1 MSRVSSIENN
11 LEVIR
16 NRRKKHEENS
26 NADQEFREGR
36 ISYSDFLKNQEKYGS
51 GDPGITGSTTDE
63 VEPKERSQKYW
74 AWQQENNA
82 LLDEFNEYEGTG
94 RYQTQKQHDDYYKRL
109 KTQLG
114 KAVTMRKSDAY
125 YNDEIDE
132 AVDQLSKAIQSNTKG
147 REYYK
152 KWDDEE
158 SYQQDKKQK
167 EEEYQSYLQKM
178 KEQEEAAKRA
188 EEYKQYL
195 DNLKN
200 QDMDSLQTQ
209 LKDTNDKLNNVWGA
223 YDFDALRDKKTELK
237 SAILEKQKEEAAAE
251 KEKISAQY
259 ENLRNSEDFG
269 EKSQYQSTASDRP
282 TVLARLTGN
291 DAWGVNHDIGDEEYE
306 YINNENLRDEIKN
319 KYSTYGNDTGNRSS
333 KYERLGYDYVSD
345 EEKQIYNYLYSTK
358 GKKDAEKYLDS
369 LDLTARMT
377 EDYGER
383 FADVTRR
390 HPIAA
395 SALSV
400 PMGIQSG
407 LGFVKDTADFISGKG
422 IDEHSYYNLNANM
435 QNKIRDTVSEEIQKA
450 VEGTW
455 GEAGS
460 ASYGIGMSMADYL
473 ATTAITGGNSALSL
487 AIMGSRAAAQGVI
500 DAKERGVSDTQAFLT
515 GAAQGIAEIA
525 FEKIS
530 LEQLK
535 YFHQQGASDIAGVIK
550 NILKGSFTEGSEE
563 FFTSVA
569 NAITDGLINGGM
581 SEIDTNI
588 DQYMQNG
595 HTAED
600 AKKLATEDFVKQL
613 GMDFIGGAVSG
624 GIMSGVAT
632 GLNYGQEGTLPEN
645 PTNVQ
650 PGSEVAPAQNQ
661 EVKVDVPEG
670 TAPVRETSTN
680 YKQHMVDVA
689 LENGKISDSYADTIR
704 DDAEMKAALEEKTGV
719 SIEGTEAEQRN
730 TIKALVETYAR
741 TQGTGAGATETN
753 GKGINEEVQGADR
766 KTGEWAPQ
774 DEQIRKMAELAGDGD
789 SQEVSENFLKN
800 YNGNL
805 EAEDYAKAYDLFY
818 SAGKNGVTLSDA
830 MRSGNMF
837 AEVAGTQAMKDAWNM
852 GLKAR
857 NAQDQQIQL
866 MRKQQEK
873 AGQGLYVDEVMEDGP
888 MKELQ
893 KAVAEKTGIDITRV
907 RSLPHDANGMF
918 IPSMMS
924 MVLSTNGTNEYTSM
938 IHELGEFGLT
948 YDRAGMKSVQD
959 AMIQWWAG
967 KNGVEGLSDMNE
979 LVSEYQKRYEKAEGS
994 KTNSQAMD
1002 EMINDAMGGLFSSD
1016 QGVEEFVNW
1025 VQKDSGMESGKQK
1038 TVLQNMADILK
1049 SLVDSIKNILS
1060 GSRLTKAAKTALQM
1074 EEDQATKIRQRF
1086 LEVIDRASEN
1096 AQTKGEYVSEKQVN
1110 YELKGTD
1117 EDGVEVYETSD
1128 DVKNLTLKERK
1139 AKLLDTMIN
1148 QYKGRTAKFTR
1159 DGETYYAQYNN
1170 KGINKGIFGDK
1181 KSDMSGLKAKVNI
1194 GADGN
1199 YIELAENALY
1209 SGSAKESG
1217 KSNKFHRDAKTWDY
1231 YVKTIRS
1238 DGKDYDVLINV
1249 KNTEKD
1255 HYVYDITLRKK
1266 STTPFVQ
1273 QLNPHLSSG
1282 ADASTNNIA
1291 SQVKS
1296 VNEETKFSLKE
1307 EVEETKD
1314 LIAVHNLNE
1323 ENLLKTLKLG
1333 SFPMPSIAITK
1344 TKMGH
1349 NGFGD
1354 ISVVFGKE
1362 TIDPANKKNKVY
1374 GADAWT
1380 PTFPRIENSVNE
1392 DVYYRVLNKIQADM
1406 KGTMPEYLEQEAKR
1420 FVSTRM
1426 GNAETDGM
1434 DGVVKAAKYSTAMKA
1449 AFLAD
1454 QGIEVEDR
1462 KQQIQKA
1469 NISPET
1475 ESLYKS
1481 LLKSVENS
1489 EELEKVVNSDMPL
1502 KEIRDDYGAEL
1513 ANAFA
1518 KAKIEDGMEPQ
1529 EAYKRAYRMLEKGF
1543 LLANMI
1549 KKFQGAFDYQKNGIQ
1564 YSTETVRDT
1573 DGIKQEID
1581 SQVDESEYESWIR
1594 KLYDGLVEGQGV
1606 PNNKDPFTS
1615 SGRKRSFQELHYD
1628 VTPEGIVKSMLSQ
1641 GNGDGKNVSG
1651 FQGIKTVR
1659 AAASSEFDSIA
1670 DIHSSE
1676 GRIQNLTEEQF
1687 DDNLNK
1693 LSNRLTEAIASIV
1706 KRTGATG
1713 VTAADNVGEIV
1724 VEAAGKKRFSENVLR
1739 KTFEKYPYWKVS
1751 EQEIAEIANI
1761 INETRE
1767 MPVNLFEAKPQRTVG
1782 FDEIKAIVMP
1792 ENEALTAKLHEAG
1805 IENIVTYDGTETD
1818 RLQKL
1823 NNLEDV
1829 QFSLPEE
1836 NEDLRRKNENLVR
1849 ENEKYRTVIQDLRAR
1864 IGANEPL
1871 TTQISQKSIDRI
1883 VNGIYKDFKSSYDK
1897 GTFKSKLSAFLN
1909 DVASGKAESRD
1920 NFTYMAEQILRPV
1933 IEESQNNL
1941 ELSDYAKDVLKD
1953 IRETKISLDSVQK
1966 EEVANAFGSY
1976 NEFRKATF
1984 GRLSLSNEGVPLD
1997 SMWQEWSARYPE
2009 LFDGNMNS
2017 ADQANA
2023 LADIVSNLKEDY
2035 VNDYGFSIEDAT
2047 SFAAA
2052 ELMEE
2057 YENLPEIRKLDKG
2070 KDSIDFR
2077 IKYRRLINEIKNE
2090 YKASYENQ
2098 IKELKQENIETRRDM
2113 SEQMERQKAKMRER
2127 QRETREQRRV
2137 NEIRKKYR
2145 NRIEKNTK
2153 TMLRW
2158 FENNTEKQHIPEV
2171 LKKPAAEFLTS
2182 LNFLHSNGDYNS
2194 NENIQLKLRLNDL
2207 FRSLSGMGD
2216 GDADFINRMDPD
2228 LLPMMNEYLTESGD
2242 TSVPE
2247 LETKQMEK
2255 LDFIVNSLKETVTKA
2270 NKLYQNALY
2279 EDAYQAGADTI
2290 SQLQSRKMK
2299 NDKSG
2304 LVGMADR
2311 LLNTEMLD
2319 PYSYF
2324 RRMGKAGFSVYKEI
2338 RNGFN
2343 ERTWKLQKAQN
2354 FMEETL
2360 NGQKIKKWTGKNAT
2374 LHEVQIGQEKVKL
2387 TTGQIMNLY
2396 VLAQRPQALTHLTA
2410 KGGGFTITDLT
2421 NSQKRAERVLRVT
2434 SADIDIITDLLT
2446 PEQKQ
2451 VAGKMQKFLA
2461 QECADWGNEVSMKMY
2476 GYKKFGEKTYWPIQ
2490 TNDNFGKAKNMEQK
2504 GNQSSLYAI
2513 RNQGMTKSLVK
2524 NASNPIVVGDIF
2536 DVFTDHVCN
2545 MANYNAFTVP
2555 LSDAMVWYN
2564 HQNRT
2569 DTGIA
2574 MESVR
2579 EEMERAFGRGAKS
2592 YFINLIKDVN
2602 GEVTKGYGSEISDS
2616 FTGRYKAAAV
2626 GANLRVV
2633 IQQPTAYMRAMA
2645 VMDPKYL
2652 MKAAMMKPAIKES
2665 QDNSAIAKWKSW
2677 GYFETGIGQSMK
2689 NVLTDQATPLEKMT
2703 EASMWAAGKAD
2714 DITWGVL
2721 WNAVKA
2727 EVQDQNP
2734 GIDVKSEEYLKLV
2747 QDRFDDVVDQTQV
2760 VDTVLHRSQIMRSS
2774 NGAVKMATSFMA
2786 EPTKSFN
2793 LLRTRMTEV
2802 AASMYQDKLRGV
2814 KNSKATKAARK
2825 DLARSVVSL
2834 GLTAVATSAASA
2846 IIDGVRDDD
2855 DDKDYMEKWMD
2866 SFVANMAD
2874 NTNIFGQIPY
2884 VKEVFSMV
2892 QGYDSERMDMAGI
2905 SNLITSAQEAYKYA
2919 NGDSK
2924 KTMYGVI
2931 KGVVRGLSQVLGVP
2945 AYNTLREIES
2955 IHNAVAKEPW
2965 DTKKLT
2971 KKTALARLDKAAQNG
2986 DEDLQKKYL
2995 QYLSDEYDK
3004 KKEQE
3009 LANGKKAED
3018 AAKAARS
3025 ALMNSVTS
3033 YFKPLYQAGNT
3044 QEKIRIKNLIFKIGV
3059 DGKQLYKNYDWKS
3072 WDKKD

>member
-1 MSRVSSIENN
+1 MSGLKTSEN
-11 LEVIR
+11 
-16 NRRKKHEENS
+16 RKKKYEVNLDS
-26 NADQEFREGR
+26 DKKFMEGR

-51 GDPGITGSTTDE
+51 EETGSTTE
-63 VEPKERSQKYW
+63 NVEPKERSQKYK
-74 AWQQENNA
+74 AWQIENNA
-82 LLDEFNEYEGTG
+82 LLDEFAAYDKGG
-94 RYQTQKQHDDYYKRL
+94 RYQTQEQHDNYYKRL
-109 KTQLG
+109 QTQVG
-114 KAVTMRKSDAY
+114 KALNMRKSDAY

-132 AVDQLSKAIQSNTKG
+132 TVDKLSKAIQSNSRG
-147 REYYK
+147 RDYYK

-158 SYQQDKKQK
+158 SYLQSKK
-167 EEEYQSYLQKM
+167 EEEAEYQKYLKTMQ
-178 KEQEEAAKRA
+178 EQEEAAKRA
-188 EEYKQYL
+188 EEYKKYL
-195 DNLKN
+195 DGLRS
-200 QDMDSLQTQ
+200 QDMDSLNAQMEE
-209 LKDTNDKLNNVWGA
+209 TNQKLGNLWGS
-223 YDFDALRDKKTELK
+223 YDLENRNKKAELN
-237 SAILEKQKEEAAAE
+237 SAILEKKWEEAAQK
-251 KEKISAQY
+251 KESTTQQY
-259 ENLRNSEDFG
+259 EDLRNNEDFD
-269 EKSQYQSTASDRP
+269 EKSQYHSTTTETPS
-282 TVLARLTGN
+282 LMSKITGN
-291 DAWGVNHDIGDEEYE
+291 QKWNGYNMGDEEYE
-306 YINNENLRDEIKN
+306 YINNEEMRKRLQRQGAPGGSLREETK
-319 KYSTYGNDTGNRSS
+319 S
-333 KYERLGYDYVSD
+333 GYDFIT
-345 EEKQIYNYLYSTK
+345 ENEKEIYNYLYATK
-358 GKKDAEKYLDS
+358 GKEEAHKYLSS
-369 LDLTARMT
+369 LDLTERMT
-377 EDYGER
+377 NKTEEQVSDFAKKHPVMASAVSVPVGIRGSFAGISSLADYGMD
-383 FADVTRR
+383 ALKTGNPKLDTNSVTYLPV
-390 HPIAA
+390 H
-395 SALSV
+395 
-400 PMGIQSG
+400 
-407 LGFVKDTADFISGKG
+407 TAT
-422 IDEHSYYNLNANM
+422 N
-435 QNKIRDTVSEEIQKA
+435 IRDTVSKEIQQN
-450 VEGTW
+450 VEGL
-455 GEAGS
+455 GGKVGS
-460 ASYGIGMSMADYL
+460 FAYGVGMSMADYE
-473 ATTAITGGNSALSL
+473 AIRAITRDNKILSL
-487 AIMGSRAAAQGVI
+487 ATMGNRAASQGVME
-500 DAKERGVSDTQAFLT
+500 AKERGVSDAQAFLT
-515 GAAQGIAEIA
+515 GAVQGLAEIA

-535 YFHQQGASDIAGVIK
+535 AFEQHGASDIAGVIK
-550 NILKGSFTEGSEE
+550 NALKGSFTEGSEE
-563 FFTSVA
+563 FCTSVV
-569 NAITDGLINGGM
+569 NAMTDKLINGGM
-581 SEIDTNI
+581 SEMDTNI

-595 HTAED
+595 YTAAE
-600 AKKLATEDFVKQL
+600 ATKLAEEDFIKQL
-613 GMDFIGGAVSG
+613 GLDFLGGAVSG
-624 GIMSGVAT
+624 GIMSAKET
-632 GLNYGQEGTLPEN
+632 MKNYGQKVSAPEN

-650 PGSEVAPAQNQ
+650 PEAEIAPAQNQ
-661 EVKVDVPEG
+661 EVKVDIPE
-670 TAPVRETSTN
+670 ETSPAQESARN

-689 LENGKISDSYADTIR
+689 LENGKISDYYADTIR
-704 DDAEMKAALEEKTGV
+704 DDVDLKAALEEKTGV
-719 SIEGTEAEQRN
+719 HIEGTEAEQRN

-741 TQGTGAGATETN
+741 TQEASVGATETAESKVS
-753 GKGINEEVQGADR
+753 GQVQGADE

-774 DEQIRKMAELAGDGD
+774 DDQIRKMAELAGDGD
-789 SQEVSENFLKN
+789 SQEVSENFIKN
-800 YNGNL
+800 YNG
-805 EAEDYAKAYDLFY
+805 EMAAKDYAKAYDLFY

-830 MRSGNMF
+830 MRSGNVF
-837 AEVAGTQAMKDAWNM
+837 AEVAGNKAMQEAWNL

-948 YDRAGMKSVQD
+948 YDRAGMKAVQD
-959 AMIQWWAG
+959 AMVQWWAG

-979 LVSEYQKRYEKAEGS
+979 LVSEYQQRYAKAEGS

-1016 QGVEEFVNW
+1016 QGVEEFVKW
-1025 VQKDSGMESGKQK
+1025 VQEDSGMDNGKQK

-1074 EEDQATKIRQRF
+1074 EEDQATKIRKRF

-1117 EDGVEVYETSD
+1117 ENGVEVYETSD
-1128 DVKNLTLKERK
+1128 DVKNMTLKEKK
-1139 AKLLDTMIN
+1139 ARLLDIMVN

-1170 KGINKGIFGDK
+1170 GGVRKGVYGDK

-1199 YIELAENALY
+1199 YIELAENARY
-1209 SGSAKESG
+1209 SGSAEESG
-1217 KSNKFHRDAKTWDY
+1217 KSNKFHRDAKSWDY

-1249 KNTEKD
+1249 KNTTQD
-1255 HYVYDITLRKK
+1255 HYVYDITLHEK
-1266 STTPFVQ
+1266 STTPFMR

-1282 ADASTNNIA
+1282 ADASTDTIA
-1291 SQVKS
+1291 SQAKS

-1323 ENLLKTLKLG
+1323 EKLLKTLELG

-1344 TKMGH
+1344 SEMGH
-1349 NGFGD
+1349 SNFGD

-1380 PTFPRIENSVNE
+1380 PTFPRIENNINE
-1392 DVYYRVLNKIQADM
+1392 DVYYRALNKVQEGM
-1406 KGTMPEYLEQEAKR
+1406 KGKVPEYLEQEAKR

-1426 GNAETDGM
+1426 GNAEADGV
-1434 DGVVKAAKYSTAMKA
+1434 DGVVKAAKNSTAMKA
-1449 AFLAD
+1449 AFLAN
-1454 QGIEVEDR
+1454 QGIEVEDS
-1462 KQQIQKA
+1462 QQQVQKA
-1469 NISPET
+1469 NIDPET
-1475 ESLYKS
+1475 ESLYKNI
-1481 LLKSVENS
+1481 LNAVENS

-1502 KEIRDDYGAEL
+1502 KEIRDDYGSEL

-1518 KAKIEDGMEPQ
+1518 KAKIEDGMDPQ
-1529 EAYKRAYRMLEKGF
+1529 EAYKRSYGMLEKRF
-1543 LLANMI
+1543 RLANLV
-1549 KKFQGAFDYQKNGIQ
+1549 KKFQGAFDYQKNGVQ

-1573 DGIKQEID
+1573 EGIKQEID

-1594 KLYDGLVEGQGV
+1594 ELYDGLVEGQGV
-1606 PNNKDPFTS
+1606 PNNKDPFTP
-1615 SGRKRSFQELHYD
+1615 SGRLRSFQELHYD

-1641 GNGDGKNVSG
+1641 GNGDSKNVSG
-1651 FQGIKTVR
+1651 FYGIKNVR
-1659 AAASSEFDSIA
+1659 AAAASEFDSIA
-1670 DIHSSE
+1670 DIKSSE
-1676 GRIQNLTEEQF
+1676 GKIQNLTEEQF
-1687 DDNLNK
+1687 DANLNK
-1693 LSNRLTEAIASIV
+1693 LSDRLTEAIASIV
-1706 KRTGATG
+1706 KRTGDTG
-1713 VTAADNVGEIV
+1713 VTATDNVGEII
-1724 VEAAGKKRFSENVLR
+1724 VEAAGKKHFSEEVLR
-1739 KTFEKYPYWKVS
+1739 KTFEEYPYWKVS
-1751 EQEIAEIANI
+1751 DQEITEIADI

-1782 FDEIKAIVMP
+1782 FEEIKAVVMP
-1792 ENEALTAKLHEAG
+1792 ENEALASKLHEAG
-1805 IENIVTYDGTETD
+1805 IDNIVTYDGTEAD
-1818 RLQKL
+1818 RLQKM
-1823 NNLEDV
+1823 NNLDDV
-1829 QFSLPEE
+1829 KFSLPEE
-1836 NEDLRRKNENLVR
+1836 NEELRRKNENLVK
-1849 ENEKYRTVIQDLRAR
+1849 ENEKYRTVIQDLQER
-1864 IGANEPL
+1864 IGINEPL
-1871 TTQISQKSIDRI
+1871 TAQISQKSIDRI
-1883 VNGIYKDFKSSYDK
+1883 VNNIYKEFRSSYDK
-1897 GTFKSKLSAFLN
+1897 GTFKNKLSAFLN
-1909 DVASGKAESRD
+1909 DVASGKQESRE
-1920 NFTYMAEQILRPV
+1920 NFTYLAEQILRPV
-1933 IEESQNNL
+1933 VEGSQSNL
-1941 ELSDYAKDVLKD
+1941 ELTDYAKDVLKD
-1953 IRETKISLDSVQK
+1953 IREMKISLDAVQK
-1966 EEVANAFGSY
+1966 EEVANAYGSY

-1984 GRLSLSNEGVPLD
+1984 GRLSLSNEGIPLD
-1997 SMWQEWSARYPE
+1997 TMWQEWSAKYPE

-2035 VNDYGFSIEDAT
+2035 VNEYGFSIEDAT

-2052 ELMEE
+2052 ELMEK
-2057 YENLPEIRKLDKG
+2057 YENLPEIRKLDKR

-2077 IKYRRLINEIKNE
+2077 IKYRQLINEIKNE

-2098 IKELKQENIETRRDM
+2098 IKELKQENLDTRRDM
-2113 SEQMERQKAKMRER
+2113 SEQLERQKAKMRER
-2127 QRETREQRRV
+2127 QRETREQRKI
-2137 NEIRKKYR
+2137 NETRKKYR

-2194 NENIQLKLRLNDL
+2194 NENVQLKLRLNDL
-2207 FRSLSGMGD
+2207 YRSLSGMGD

-2247 LETKQMEK
+2247 LEMKQMEK

-2270 NKLYQNALY
+2270 NKLYQNAMY

-2290 SQLQSRKMK
+2290 SQLQNRKMK
-2299 NDKSG
+2299 NDRSG
-2304 LVGMADR
+2304 LAGMADR

-2324 RRMGKAGFSVYKEI
+2324 RRMGDAGFSIYKEI
-2338 RNGFN
+2338 RSGFN
-2343 ERTWKLQKAQN
+2343 ERTWKLQRAQD

-2360 NGQKIKKWTGKNAT
+2360 KGQKIKKWTGKNAT
-2374 LHEVQIGQEKVKL
+2374 LQEFKIGSESVKL
-2387 TTGQIMNLY
+2387 TPGQIMDLY

-2410 KGGGFTITDLT
+2410 QGGGFTITDLT
-2421 NSQKRAERVLRVT
+2421 NSQKRTERVIRVT
-2434 SADIDIITDLLT
+2434 PADIEMITQTLT

-2451 VAGKMQKFLA
+2451 MAGKMQKFLA
-2461 QECADWGNEVSMKMY
+2461 QECAEWGNEVSMKMY

-2490 TNDNFGKAKNMEQK
+2490 TNDNFGKAKNMDQK

-2592 YFINLIKDVN
+2592 YFINLMKDVN

-2616 FTGRYKAAAV
+2616 FTSRYKAAAV

-2633 IQQPTAYMRAMA
+2633 IQQPTAFMRAMA
-2645 VMDPKYL
+2645 VMDPQYL
-2652 MKAAMMKPAIKES
+2652 MKAATMKPAVQES
-2665 QDNSAIAKWKSW
+2665 QENSAIAKWKSW

-2727 EVQDQNP
+2727 EVKAQNP

-2774 NGAVKMATSFMA
+2774 NGAVKMATAFMA

-2793 LLRTRMTEV
+2793 LLRTRMTEL
-2802 AASMYQDKLRGV
+2802 AASMYQDRVNGM
-2814 KNSKATKAARK
+2814 KNSKTTKAARK

-2846 IIDGVRDDD
+2846 IIDGIRDDD
-2855 DDKDYMEKWMD
+2855 DDKDYLEKWLD
-2866 SFVANMAD
+2866 SFLANMAD
-2874 NTNIFGQIPY
+2874 NTNIFSQIPY

-2905 SNLITSAQEAYKYA
+2905 SNLITSVQEAYKYA

-2931 KGVVRGLSQVLGVP
+2931 RGVVRGMSQVLGVP
-2945 AYNTLREIES
+2945 VYNTLREIES
-2955 IHNAVAKEPW
+2955 IHNTIAKEPW
-2965 DTKKLT
+2965 DTKQLT
-2971 KKTALARLDKAAQNG
+2971 KKTALERLDKAAKNG

-3009 LANGKKAED
+3009 LAKGKKED
-3018 AAKAARS
+3018 EAAKAARS
-3025 ALMNSVTS
+3025 ATMTAVSG
-3033 YFKPLYQAGNT
+3033 YFKPLYQEGNT
-3044 QEKIRIKNLIFKIGV
+3044 QEKIRIKNLIYKIGV
-3059 DGKQLYKNYDWKS
+3059 DGKQLYKDYDWKS

>member
-16 NRRKKHEENS
+16 NRRKKHEENP

-94 RYQTQKQHDDYYKRL
+94 RYQTQKQHDTYYKRL

-200 QDMDSLQTQ
+200 QDMDSLQAQ
-209 LKDTNDKLNNVWGA
+209 LKDTKDNLNNVWGA
-223 YDFDALRDKKTELK
+223 YDFEDLRKKKRELTY
-237 SAILEKQKEEAAAE
+237 AIGEKQKE
-251 KEKISAQY
+251 QY
-259 ENLRNSEDFG
+259 DDLKNNEDFV

-282 TVLARLTGN
+282 TVMARLTGN

-306 YINNENLRDEIKN
+306 YINNENLRGEIKN
-319 KYSTYGNDTGNRSS
+319 KYSIYGNDTGNRSS
-333 KYERLGYDYVSD
+333 KYERKGYDYISD

-358 GKKDAEKYLDS
+358 GKKDAGKYLDS

-383 FADVTRR
+383 FEDVAKR

-400 PMGIQSG
+400 PMGVQSG
-407 LGFVKDTADFISGKG
+407 LGFVKDATDALFSRKG
-422 IDEHSYYNLNANM
+422 LDEHSYYNLNANM
-435 QNKIRDTVSEEIQKA
+435 QTKIRDTVSKEIQQNI
-450 VEGTW
+450 EGIW
-455 GEAGS
+455 GEVGS
-460 ASYGIGMSMADYL
+460 AGYGIGMSMADFL
-473 ATTAITGGNSALSL
+473 AASAITGGNKYLSL

-500 DAKERGVSDTQAFLT
+500 DAKERGVPDAEAFWT
-515 GAAQGIAEIA
+515 GAAQGAAEIA

-535 YFHQQGASDIAGVIK
+535 LFHQQGASDIAGVIK

-569 NAITDGLINGGM
+569 NAVTDRLINGGM

-588 DQYMQNG
+588 DQYRQNG
-595 HTAED
+595 YTEEE
-600 AKKLATEDFVKQL
+600 AKKLAGEDFAKQL

-661 EVKVDVPEG
+661 EVKVDVPEEP
-670 TAPVRETSTN
+670 APVRETSTN

-741 TQGTGAGATETN
+741 TQGTSAGATETTGN
-753 GKGINEEVQGADR
+753 GINEEVQGTDR

-774 DEQIRKMAELAGDGD
+774 DDQIRKMAELAGDGN
-789 SQEVSENFLKN
+789 SQEVSENFVKN
-800 YNGNL
+800 YNGNM

-830 MRSGNMF
+830 MRSGNVF
-837 AEVAGTQAMKDAWNM
+837 AETAGVQAMKDAWNM

-857 NAQDQQIQL
+857 NAQDQQIKL

-1128 DVKNLTLKERK
+1128 DVKNMKFKERQSLLKE
-1139 AKLLDTMIN
+1139 LMVN
-1148 QYKGRTAKFTR
+1148 QFKGRTAKFVKN
-1159 DGETYYAQYNN
+1159 GQTYYAQYNEA
-1170 KGINKGIFGDK
+1170 GINKGVYGDK
-1181 KSDMSGLKAKVNI
+1181 KSDPRGYRAKVNI

-1199 YIELAENALY
+1199 YIELAENSLY

-1217 KSNKFHRDAKTWDY
+1217 KSNNFHRDANSWDY

-1238 DGKDYDVLINV
+1238 DGRDYDVLINV
-1249 KNTEKD
+1249 KNTKD
-1255 HYVYDITLRKK
+1255 NQYVYDITLHEK
-1266 STTPFVQ
+1266 STTPIMR

-1296 VNEETKFSLKE
+1296 VNE
-1307 EVEETKD
+1307 
-1314 LIAVHNLNE
+1314 I
-1323 ENLLKTLKLG
+1323 
-1333 SFPMPSIAITK
+1333 
-1344 TKMGH
+1344 
-1349 NGFGD
+1349 
-1354 ISVVFGKE
+1354 
-1362 TIDPANKKNKVY
+1362 NK
-1374 GADAWT
+1374 
-1380 PTFPRIENSVNE
+1380 S
-1392 DVYYRVLNKIQADM
+1392 
-1406 KGTMPEYLEQEAKR
+1406 GTEA
-1420 FVSTRM
+1420 
-1426 GNAETDGM
+1426 
-1434 DGVVKAAKYSTAMKA
+1434 
-1449 AFLAD
+1449 
-1454 QGIEVEDR
+1454 
-1462 KQQIQKA
+1462 
-1469 NISPET
+1469 
-1475 ESLYKS
+1475 
-1481 LLKSVENS
+1481 LLKSYDERSEHFGLRVVPSEKLKNS
-1489 EELEKVVNSDMPL
+1489 SMNPVTVDYTGISSESAQHFDDVIQSLSKEYYTGLTKIEVADKKKTFGAQTFATTTHNNSVGQKNLVLNPHKMNDYEGMVSKVQELSKKGYCVDLKPGTEGDYVATHEFAHSLIDMESPL
-1502 KEIRDDYGAEL
+1502 KNWVNMD
-1513 ANAFA
+1513 
-1518 KAKIEDGMEPQ
+1518 
-1529 EAYKRAYRMLEKGF
+1529 EKQFKG
-1543 LLANMI
+1543 
-1549 KKFQGAFDYQKNGIQ
+1549 
-1564 YSTETVRDT
+1564 
-1573 DGIKQEID
+1573 
-1581 SQVDESEYESWIR
+1581 IR
-1594 KLYDGLVEGQGV
+1594 KE
-1606 PNNKDPFTS
+1606 
-1615 SGRKRSFQELHYD
+1615 
-1628 VTPEGIVKSMLSQ
+1628 
-1641 GNGDGKNVSG
+1641 
-1651 FQGIKTVR
+1651 
-1659 AAASSEFDSIA
+1659 
-1670 DIHSSE
+1670 
-1676 GRIQNLTEEQF
+1676 IQNLYNDYKQEVEGLESQRKELKDNKDLWSADADIQEQWEAF
-1687 DDNLNK
+1687 KKDD
-1693 LSNRLTEAIASIV
+1693 E
-1706 KRTGATG
+1706 
-1713 VTAADNVGEIV
+1713 
-1724 VEAAGKKRFSENVLR
+1724 LR
-1739 KTFEKYPYWKVS
+1739 KKIKEVKISEYSMRSADEFMAEAFTEQRLGKEPGTYAEKVT
-1751 EQEIAEIANI
+1751 EILDKYFGKNQDA
-1761 INETRE
+1761 
-1767 MPVNLFEAKPQRTVG
+1767 Q
-1782 FDEIKAIVMP
+1782 
-1792 ENEALTAKLHEAG
+1792 
-1805 IENIVTYDGTETD
+1805 Y
-1818 RLQKL
+1818 
-1823 NNLEDV
+1823 
-1829 QFSLPEE
+1829 SLPEE

-1941 ELSDYAKDVLKD
+1941 ELSDYAKGVLKE

-1966 EEVANAFGSY
+1966 EEVANVFGNY
-1976 NEFRKATF
+1976 NEFRKSTF

-2279 EDAYQAGADTI
+2279 EDAYQAGEDTI
-2290 SQLQSRKMK
+2290 RQLQTRKMK
-2299 NDKSG
+2299 NDRSG

-2311 LLNTEMLD
+2311 LINTEMLD

-2360 NGQKIKKWTGKNAT
+2360 SGQKIKKWTGKNAT

-2545 MANYNAFTVP
+2545 MANYNAFTIP

-2564 HQNRT
+2564 HQNKT
-2569 DTGIA
+2569 NTGIA

-2579 EEMERAFGRGAKS
+2579 EEMERAFGKGAKN

-2616 FTGRYKAAAV
+2616 FTSRYKAAAV

-2652 MKAAMMKPAIKES
+2652 MKAAMMKPAIQES

-2727 EVQDQNP
+2727 EVRDQNP

-2760 VDTVLHRSQIMRSS
+2760 VDTVLHRSPIMRSS
-2774 NGAVKMATSFMA
+2774 NGAVKMATAFMA

-2855 DDKDYMEKWMD
+2855 DKDYLEKWMD
-2866 SFVANMAD
+2866 SFIANMAD

-2986 DEDLQKKYL
+2986 DENLQKKYL

-3044 QEKIRIKNLIFKIGV
+3044 QEKIRIKNLIYKIGV

>member
-16 NRRKKHEENS
+16 NRRKKHEENP

-51 GDPGITGSTTDE
+51 GDTGITGYTTDE

-167 EEEYQSYLQKM
+167 EEEYQNYLQKM
-178 KEQEEAAKRA
+178 KEQEETAKRA

-661 EVKVDVPEG
+661 EVKVDVPEEI
-670 TAPVRETSTN
+670 ASVQETSTN

-753 GKGINEEVQGADR
+753 GNGINEEVQGADR
-766 KTGEWAPQ
+766 KTGEWSPQ
-774 DEQIRKMAELAGDGD
+774 DEQIRKMAELAGDGN
-789 SQEVSENFLKN
+789 SQEVSENFVKN

-1128 DVKNLTLKERK
+1128 DVKNMTLKEKK
-1139 AKLLDTMIN
+1139 AKLLDIMVN
-1148 QYKGRTAKFTR
+1148 QYKGRTAKFVR

-1170 KGINKGIFGDK
+1170 AGIRKGVFGDK
-1181 KSDMSGLKAKVNI
+1181 KSDRSGLKAKVNI

-1209 SGSAKESG
+1209 SGSAEESG
-1217 KSNKFHRDAKTWDY
+1217 KRNKFHRDAQSWDY

-1238 DGKDYDVLINV
+1238 DGKDYDVLVNV

-1255 HYVYDITLRKK
+1255 HYVYDITLHEK
-1266 STTPFVQ
+1266 STTPSMR

-1296 VNEETKFSLKE
+1296 VNE
-1307 EVEETKD
+1307 
-1314 LIAVHNLNE
+1314 I
-1323 ENLLKTLKLG
+1323 
-1333 SFPMPSIAITK
+1333 
-1344 TKMGH
+1344 
-1349 NGFGD
+1349 
-1354 ISVVFGKE
+1354 
-1362 TIDPANKKNKVY
+1362 NK
-1374 GADAWT
+1374 
-1380 PTFPRIENSVNE
+1380 S
-1392 DVYYRVLNKIQADM
+1392 
-1406 KGTMPEYLEQEAKR
+1406 GTEA
-1420 FVSTRM
+1420 
-1426 GNAETDGM
+1426 
-1434 DGVVKAAKYSTAMKA
+1434 
-1449 AFLAD
+1449 
-1454 QGIEVEDR
+1454 
-1462 KQQIQKA
+1462 
-1469 NISPET
+1469 
-1475 ESLYKS
+1475 
-1481 LLKSVENS
+1481 LLKSYDERS
-1489 EELEKVVNSDMPL
+1489 EH
-1502 KEIRDDYGAEL
+1502 
-1513 ANAFA
+1513 F
-1518 KAKIEDGMEPQ
+1518 
-1529 EAYKRAYRMLEKGF
+1529 
-1543 LLANMI
+1543 
-1549 KKFQGAFDYQKNGIQ
+1549 
-1564 YSTETVRDT
+1564 
-1573 DGIKQEID
+1573 
-1581 SQVDESEYESWIR
+1581 
-1594 KLYDGLVEGQGV
+1594 
-1606 PNNKDPFTS
+1606 
-1615 SGRKRSFQELHYD
+1615 
-1628 VTPEGIVKSMLSQ
+1628 
-1641 GNGDGKNVSG
+1641 GKN
-1651 FQGIKTVR
+1651 QD
-1659 AAASSEFDSIA
+1659 A
-1670 DIHSSE
+1670 
-1676 GRIQNLTEEQF
+1676 Q
-1687 DDNLNK
+1687 
-1693 LSNRLTEAIASIV
+1693 
-1706 KRTGATG
+1706 
-1713 VTAADNVGEIV
+1713 
-1724 VEAAGKKRFSENVLR
+1724 
-1739 KTFEKYPYWKVS
+1739 Y
-1751 EQEIAEIANI
+1751 
-1761 INETRE
+1761 
-1767 MPVNLFEAKPQRTVG
+1767 
-1782 FDEIKAIVMP
+1782 
-1792 ENEALTAKLHEAG
+1792 
-1805 IENIVTYDGTETD
+1805 
-1818 RLQKL
+1818 
-1823 NNLEDV
+1823 
-1829 QFSLPEE
+1829 SLPEE

-2023 LADIVSNLKEDY
+2023 LADIVGNLKEDY

-2137 NEIRKKYR
+2137 NETRKKYR

-2247 LETKQMEK
+2247 LEIKQMEK

-2279 EDAYQAGADTI
+2279 EDAYQAGEDTI
-2290 SQLQSRKMK
+2290 RQLQTRKMK
-2299 NDKSG
+2299 NDRSG

-2311 LLNTEMLD
+2311 LINTEMLD

-2360 NGQKIKKWTGKNAT
+2360 SGQKIKKWTGKNAT

-2410 KGGGFTITDLT
+2410 QGGGFTITDLT
-2421 NSQKRAERVLRVT
+2421 NSQKRAERVIRVT
-2434 SADIDIITDLLT
+2434 PSDIETITNMLT
-2446 PEQKQ
+2446 SEQKQ
-2451 VAGKMQKFLA
+2451 IAGKMQKFLA

-2476 GYKKFGEKTYWPIQ
+2476 GYKKFREKTYWPIQ

-2652 MKAAMMKPAIKES
+2652 IKAATMKPAIQES

-2855 DDKDYMEKWMD
+2855 DDKDYLEKWMD

>member
-16 NRRKKHEENS
+16 NRRKKHEENP

-94 RYQTQKQHDDYYKRL
+94 RYQTQKQHDAYYKRL

-167 EEEYQSYLQKM
+167 EEEYQNYLQKM

-223 YDFDALRDKKTELK
+223 YDFDALRRKREDLQATIAERR
-237 SAILEKQKEEAAAE
+237 KEDEAE
-251 KEKISAQY
+251 NEEKIRQEY
-259 ENLRNSEDFG
+259 ESLRNNEDFSD
-269 EKSQYQSTASDRP
+269 KSKYVSTAKEIPS
-282 TVLARLTGN
+282 LMSKLTGN
-291 DAWGVNHDIGDEEYE
+291 KEWSGYDIGDEEYE
-306 YINNENLRDEIKN
+306 YINGGKLKEKLQVQGGAA
-319 KYSTYGNDTGNRSS
+319 GNPRQET
-333 KYERLGYDYVSD
+333 KKGYDYVT
-345 EEKQIYNYLYSTK
+345 ENEKEIYNYLYATK
-358 GKKDAEKYLDS
+358 GKEEAHKYLNS
-369 LDLTARMT
+369 LNLTERMT
-377 EDYGER
+377 NNYEEQVSEYARE
-383 FADVTRR
+383 

-395 SALSV
+395 SAMSI
-400 PMGIQSG
+400 PIGINGSFAG
-407 LGFVKDTADFISGKG
+407 ANSLTNYIADAVRTGEHKLDTNSW
-422 IDEHSYYNLNANM
+422 ENM
-435 QNKIRDTVSEEIQKA
+435 PVRTSTTIRDTVSEDIQKT

-455 GEAGS
+455 GKVGS
-460 ASYGIGMSMADYL
+460 FAYGVGMSMADYL
-473 ATTAITGGNSALSL
+473 ITTGITGGNNALSL
-487 AIMGSRAAAQGVI
+487 AIMGNRAASQAVI
-500 DAKERGVSDTQAFLT
+500 DAKERGASDAQAFFT
-515 GAAQGIAEIA
+515 GAAQGIAEA
-525 FEKIS
+525 FFEKFS

-535 YFHQQGASDIAGVIK
+535 MFAQGGTSSILDVMK
-550 NILKGSFTEGSEE
+550 NIFKGSFTEGSEE
-563 FFTSVA
+563 LFTSVA
-569 NAITDGLINGGM
+569 NAITDEIINDGM
-581 SEIDTNI
+581 SEINTNMRN
-588 DQYMQNG
+588 YLKEG
-595 HTAED
+595 YTEEEAEERVR
-600 AKKLATEDFVKQL
+600 KDFVSQL
-613 GMDFIGGAVSG
+613 GMDFAGGAVSG
-624 GIMSGVAT
+624 GIMSGTVS
-632 GLNYGQEGTLPEN
+632 GLGYSASKGQ
-645 PTNVQ
+645 TNIT
-650 PGSEVAPAQNQ
+650 SNEVAPAQNQ
-661 EVKVDVPEG
+661 EVKVNGPEE

-741 TQGTGAGATETN
+741 TQGTGAGATETDGN
-753 GKGINEEVQGADR
+753 GINEEVQGADR
-766 KTGEWAPQ
+766 KNGEWAPQ
-774 DEQIRKMAELAGDGD
+774 DEQIRKMAELAGDGN
-789 SQEVSENFLKN
+789 SQEVSENFVKN
-800 YNGNL
+800 YNGNM

-830 MRSGNMF
+830 MRSGNVF
-837 AEVAGTQAMKDAWNM
+837 AETAGVQAMEDAWNM

-866 MRKQQEK
+866 MKKQQEK

-1296 VNEETKFSLKE
+1296 VNE
-1307 EVEETKD
+1307 
-1314 LIAVHNLNE
+1314 I
-1323 ENLLKTLKLG
+1323 
-1333 SFPMPSIAITK
+1333 
-1344 TKMGH
+1344 
-1349 NGFGD
+1349 
-1354 ISVVFGKE
+1354 
-1362 TIDPANKKNKVY
+1362 NK
-1374 GADAWT
+1374 
-1380 PTFPRIENSVNE
+1380 S
-1392 DVYYRVLNKIQADM
+1392 
-1406 KGTMPEYLEQEAKR
+1406 GTEA
-1420 FVSTRM
+1420 
-1426 GNAETDGM
+1426 
-1434 DGVVKAAKYSTAMKA
+1434 
-1449 AFLAD
+1449 
-1454 QGIEVEDR
+1454 
-1462 KQQIQKA
+1462 
-1469 NISPET
+1469 
-1475 ESLYKS
+1475 
-1481 LLKSVENS
+1481 LLKSYDERSEHFGLRVVPSAELKNS
-1489 EELEKVVNSDMPL
+1489 SMNPVTVDYTGISSESAQHFDDVIQSLSKEYYTGLTKIEVADKKKTFGAQTFATTTHNNSVGQKNLVLNPHKMNDYAGMVSRVQELSKKGYCVDLKPGTEGDYVATHEFAHSLIDMESPL
-1502 KEIRDDYGAEL
+1502 KNWVNMD
-1513 ANAFA
+1513 
-1518 KAKIEDGMEPQ
+1518 
-1529 EAYKRAYRMLEKGF
+1529 EKQFKG
-1543 LLANMI
+1543 
-1549 KKFQGAFDYQKNGIQ
+1549 
-1564 YSTETVRDT
+1564 
-1573 DGIKQEID
+1573 
-1581 SQVDESEYESWIR
+1581 IR
-1594 KLYDGLVEGQGV
+1594 KE
-1606 PNNKDPFTS
+1606 
-1615 SGRKRSFQELHYD
+1615 
-1628 VTPEGIVKSMLSQ
+1628 
-1641 GNGDGKNVSG
+1641 
-1651 FQGIKTVR
+1651 
-1659 AAASSEFDSIA
+1659 
-1670 DIHSSE
+1670 
-1676 GRIQNLTEEQF
+1676 IQNLYNDYKQEVEGLESQRQELKDNKDLWSADADIQEQWEAF
-1687 DDNLNK
+1687 KKDD
-1693 LSNRLTEAIASIV
+1693 E
-1706 KRTGATG
+1706 
-1713 VTAADNVGEIV
+1713 
-1724 VEAAGKKRFSENVLR
+1724 LR
-1739 KTFEKYPYWKVS
+1739 KKIKEVKISEYSMRSADEFMAEAFTEQRLGKEPGTYAEKVT
-1751 EQEIAEIANI
+1751 EILDKYFGKNQDA
-1761 INETRE
+1761 
-1767 MPVNLFEAKPQRTVG
+1767 Q
-1782 FDEIKAIVMP
+1782 
-1792 ENEALTAKLHEAG
+1792 
-1805 IENIVTYDGTETD
+1805 Y
-1818 RLQKL
+1818 
-1823 NNLEDV
+1823 
-1829 QFSLPEE
+1829 SLPEE

-1976 NEFRKATF
+1976 NEFRKSTF

-2137 NEIRKKYR
+2137 NETRKKYR

-2279 EDAYQAGADTI
+2279 EDAYQAGEDTI
-2290 SQLQSRKMK
+2290 RQLQTRKMK
-2299 NDKSG
+2299 NDRSG

-2360 NGQKIKKWTGKNAT
+2360 SGQKIKKWTGKNAT

-2545 MANYNAFTVP
+2545 MANYNAFTIP

-2564 HQNRT
+2564 HQNKT
-2569 DTGIA
+2569 NTGIA

-2579 EEMERAFGRGAKS
+2579 EEMERAFGKGAKN

-2616 FTGRYKAAAV
+2616 FTSRYKAAAV

-2652 MKAAMMKPAIKES
+2652 MKAAMMKPAIQES

-2855 DDKDYMEKWMD
+2855 DDKDYLEKWMD

>member
-16 NRRKKHEENS
+16 NRRKKHEENP

-51 GDPGITGSTTDE
+51 GDTGITGSTTDE

-167 EEEYQSYLQKM
+167 EEEYQNYLQKM
-178 KEQEEAAKRA
+178 KEQEETAKRA

-200 QDMDSLQTQ
+200 QDMDGLKAE

-223 YDFDALRDKKTELK
+223 YDFDALRRKREDLQATIAERKKEDEAENEDKIRQE
-237 SAILEKQKEEAAAE
+237 
-251 KEKISAQY
+251 Y
-259 ENLRNSEDFG
+259 ESLRNNEDFSD
-269 EKSQYQSTASDRP
+269 KSKYVSTAKEIPS
-282 TVLARLTGN
+282 LMSKLTGN
-291 DAWGVNHDIGDEEYE
+291 KEWSGYDIGDEEYE
-306 YINNENLRDEIKN
+306 YINGGKLKEKLQVQGGAA
-319 KYSTYGNDTGNRSS
+319 GNPRQET
-333 KYERLGYDYVSD
+333 KKGYDYVT
-345 EEKQIYNYLYSTK
+345 ENEKEIYNYLYATK
-358 GKKDAEKYLDS
+358 GKEEAHQYLNS
-369 LDLTARMT
+369 LNLTERMT
-377 EDYGER
+377 NNYEEQVSEYARE
-383 FADVTRR
+383 

-395 SALSV
+395 SAMSI
-400 PMGIQSG
+400 PIGINGSFAG
-407 LGFVKDTADFISGKG
+407 ANSLTDYIADAVRTGEHKLDTNSW
-422 IDEHSYYNLNANM
+422 ENM
-435 QNKIRDTVSEEIQKA
+435 PVRTSTTIRDTVSEDIQKT

-455 GEAGS
+455 GKVGS
-460 ASYGIGMSMADYL
+460 FAYGVGMSMADYL
-473 ATTAITGGNSALSL
+473 ITTGITGGNNALSL
-487 AIMGSRAAAQGVI
+487 AIMGNRAASQAVI
-500 DAKERGVSDTQAFLT
+500 DAKERGASDAQAFFT
-515 GAAQGIAEIA
+515 GAAQGIAEA
-525 FEKIS
+525 FFEKFS

-535 YFHQQGASDIAGVIK
+535 MFAQGGTSSILDVMK
-550 NILKGSFTEGSEE
+550 NIFKGSFTEGSEE
-563 FFTSVA
+563 LFTSVA
-569 NAITDGLINGGM
+569 NAITDEIINDGM
-581 SEIDTNI
+581 SEINTNMRN
-588 DQYMQNG
+588 YLKEG
-595 HTAED
+595 YTEEEAEERVR
-600 AKKLATEDFVKQL
+600 KDFVSQL
-613 GMDFIGGAVSG
+613 GMDFAGGAVSG
-624 GIMSGVAT
+624 GIMSGTVS
-632 GLNYGQEGTLPEN
+632 GLGYSASKGQ
-645 PTNVQ
+645 TNIT
-650 PGSEVAPAQNQ
+650 SNEVAPAQNQ
-661 EVKVDVPEG
+661 EVKVDVPEEI
-670 TAPVRETSTN
+670 APVQETSTN
-680 YKQHMVDVA
+680 YKQHMVNVA

-704 DDAEMKAALEEKTGV
+704 DDAEMKAALEKKTGV

-741 TQGTGAGATETN
+741 TQETGAGATETDGN
-753 GKGINEEVQGADR
+753 GINEEVQGADR

-800 YNGNL
+800 YNGNM

-830 MRSGNMF
+830 MRSGNVF
-837 AEVAGTQAMKDAWNM
+837 AETAGVQAMEDAWNM

-948 YDRAGMKSVQD
+948 YNRAGMKSVQD

-967 KNGVEGLSDMNE
+967 KNGVESLSDMNE
-979 LVSEYQKRYEKAEGS
+979 LISEYQKRYEKAEGS

-1128 DVKNLTLKERK
+1128 DVKNMKFKERQSLLKE
-1139 AKLLDTMIN
+1139 LMVN
-1148 QYKGRTAKFTR
+1148 QFKGRTAKFVKN
-1159 DGETYYAQYNN
+1159 GQTYYAQYNEA
-1170 KGINKGIFGDK
+1170 GINKGVYGDK
-1181 KSDMSGLKAKVNI
+1181 KSDHRGYRAKVNI

-1199 YIELAENALY
+1199 YIELAENSLY

-1217 KSNKFHRDAKTWDY
+1217 KSNNFHRDANSWDY

-1238 DGKDYDVLINV
+1238 DGRDYDVLINV
-1249 KNTEKD
+1249 KNTKD
-1255 HYVYDITLRKK
+1255 NQYVYDITLHEK
-1266 STTPFVQ
+1266 STTPIMR

-1296 VNEETKFSLKE
+1296 VNEINKSGTEALLESYDERSEHFGLRVVPSAELKNSSMNPVKVDYTGISSESAQHFDDVIQSLSKEYYTGLTKI
-1307 EVEETKD
+1307 EVADKKKTFG
-1314 LIAVHNLNE
+1314 AQTFATTTHN
-1323 ENLLKTLKLG
+1323 
-1333 SFPMPSIAITK
+1333 
-1344 TKMGH
+1344 
-1349 NGFGD
+1349 
-1354 ISVVFGKE
+1354 
-1362 TIDPANKKNKVY
+1362 
-1374 GADAWT
+1374 
-1380 PTFPRIENSVNE
+1380 NSVGQKNL
-1392 DVYYRVLNKIQADM
+1392 VLNPHKMNDYAGMVSRVQELSKKGYCVDLKPGTEGDYVATHEFAHSLIDM
-1406 KGTMPEYLEQEAKR
+1406 
-1420 FVSTRM
+1420 
-1426 GNAETDGM
+1426 
-1434 DGVVKAAKYSTAMKA
+1434 
-1449 AFLAD
+1449 
-1454 QGIEVEDR
+1454 
-1462 KQQIQKA
+1462 
-1469 NISPET
+1469 
-1475 ESLYKS
+1475 ES
-1481 LLKSVENS
+1481 
-1489 EELEKVVNSDMPL
+1489 PL
-1502 KEIRDDYGAEL
+1502 KNWVNMD
-1513 ANAFA
+1513 
-1518 KAKIEDGMEPQ
+1518 
-1529 EAYKRAYRMLEKGF
+1529 EKQFKG
-1543 LLANMI
+1543 
-1549 KKFQGAFDYQKNGIQ
+1549 
-1564 YSTETVRDT
+1564 
-1573 DGIKQEID
+1573 
-1581 SQVDESEYESWIR
+1581 IR
-1594 KLYDGLVEGQGV
+1594 KE
-1606 PNNKDPFTS
+1606 
-1615 SGRKRSFQELHYD
+1615 
-1628 VTPEGIVKSMLSQ
+1628 
-1641 GNGDGKNVSG
+1641 
-1651 FQGIKTVR
+1651 
-1659 AAASSEFDSIA
+1659 
-1670 DIHSSE
+1670 
-1676 GRIQNLTEEQF
+1676 IQNLYNDYKQEVEGLESQRQELKDNKDLWSADADIQEQWEAF
-1687 DDNLNK
+1687 KKDD
-1693 LSNRLTEAIASIV
+1693 E
-1706 KRTGATG
+1706 
-1713 VTAADNVGEIV
+1713 
-1724 VEAAGKKRFSENVLR
+1724 LR
-1739 KTFEKYPYWKVS
+1739 KRIKEVKISEYSMRSADEFMAEAFTEQRLGKEPGTYAEKVT
-1751 EQEIAEIANI
+1751 EILDKYFGKNQDA
-1761 INETRE
+1761 
-1767 MPVNLFEAKPQRTVG
+1767 Q
-1782 FDEIKAIVMP
+1782 
-1792 ENEALTAKLHEAG
+1792 
-1805 IENIVTYDGTETD
+1805 Y
-1818 RLQKL
+1818 
-1823 NNLEDV
+1823 
-1829 QFSLPEE
+1829 SLPEE

-1909 DVASGKAESRD
+1909 DVASGNAESRD

-1976 NEFRKATF
+1976 NEFRKSTF

-2052 ELMEE
+2052 ELMEK

-2137 NEIRKKYR
+2137 NETRRKYR

-2279 EDAYQAGADTI
+2279 EDAYQAGEDTI
-2290 SQLQSRKMK
+2290 RQLQTRKMK
-2299 NDKSG
+2299 NDRSG

-2360 NGQKIKKWTGKNAT
+2360 SGQKIKKWTGKNAT

-2855 DDKDYMEKWMD
+2855 DDKDYLEKWMD